1 MDITRQSIEEV
12 LAAYKKKEKES
23 KREYDEFVE
32 NLELERLRVQKEIE
46 EEYSK
51 YIDDE
56 EAWEKYLDEH
66 ERGYEEDLQ
75 EGNYIFFFRF
85 FKFFLK

>member
-1 MDITRQSIEEV
+1 MDFTGPTVEEI
-12 LAAYKKKEKES
+12 LAAYKKKEEES

-46 EEYSK
+46 KEYSK

-56 EAWEKYLDEH
+56 EAWEKYLDEN

-75 EGNYIFFFRF
+75 YGKYIFIF
-85 FKFFLK
+85 

>member
-1 MDITRQSIEEV
+1 MDFTGLTIEEV
-12 LAAYKKKEKES
+12 LAAYKKKEEES
-23 KREYDEFVE
+23 KKEYDEFVE

-56 EAWEKYLDEH
+56 EAWEKYLDEN

-75 EGNYIFFFRF
+75 DGKYIFIF
-85 FKFFLK
+85 

>member
-1 MDITRQSIEEV
+1 MDFTGLTIEEV
-12 LAAYKKKEKES
+12 LAAYKKKEEES
-23 KREYDEFVE
+23 KREYAEFVE

-66 ERGYEEDLQ
+66 ERQYEEDLQ
-75 EGNYIFFFRF
+75 EGKYIFIF
-85 FKFFLK
+85 